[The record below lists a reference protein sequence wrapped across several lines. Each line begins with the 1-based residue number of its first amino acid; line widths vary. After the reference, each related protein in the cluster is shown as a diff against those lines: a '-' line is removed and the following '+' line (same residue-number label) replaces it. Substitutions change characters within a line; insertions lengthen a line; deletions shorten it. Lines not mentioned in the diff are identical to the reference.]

1 MTKRLSNKDGSYTRR
16 KDGSYGGQVWLRT
29 SSGELKRFSKY
40 GKTKAIVRLK
50 INELVKAQ
58 ESNTLTTAKPKMV
71 AQYLSGWWQR
81 DPDLKPS
88 TLRSRELNVR
98 RINEHLG
105 GKLLSKV
112 SARDIR
118 DMLSTIAK
126 KGAGKGGSAATRQQV
141 WVLLKSAMAAAV
153 RDHEIKV
160 SPFAEMEKSE
170 RPKVRQR
177 KMRVLTAQE
186 IRSVLSLDDE
196 WTPHW
201 TILLG
206 TGMRRGELLA
216 LRWGSVDIEGG
227 RLSITET
234 VEEAPRSLGGYR
246 MGIPK
251 SESSSRQVIF
261 KSEVAAAFRE
271 LKERQTIKREAV
283 GDDWAPH
290 DFIFTRTAPHHS
302 ITAAN
307 ASLRASGKKQLA
319 SYGYPLQGSDLYKA
333 FQRTL
338 EAVGVDGARVHDTR
352 HTYATHCM
360 MEGQSPKV
368 VQEAL
373 GHSHISITLSLYS
386 HAMPGMHDGAADVM
400 NGLLRMGKALEVAV

>member
-1 MTKRLSNKDGSYTRR
+1 MTRRLNHEGTYILTKRGLYR
-16 KDGSYGGQVWLRT
+16 GQVSLIT
-29 SSGELKRFSKY
+29 SDGKSHRFDRY
-40 GKTKAIVRLK
+40 GKTKAEARAK
-50 INELVKAQ
+50 ISELVTAQQAGVLSTKKAATVS
-58 ESNTLTTAKPKMV
+58 E
-71 AQYLSGWWQR
+71 YLAGWWNR

-98 RINEHLG
+98 RVNEYIG
-105 GKLLSKV
+105 GVQLSKV
-112 SARDIR
+112 SPRHIR
-118 DMLSTIAK
+118 EMLGKIAA
-126 KGAGKGGSAATRQQV
+126 KGTGKGGSAATRQQV

-153 RDHEIKV
+153 VDHAIAS
-160 SPFAEMEKSE
+160 SPFEQMNTKSA

-186 IRSVLSLDDE
+186 IGSVLSLNDE

-216 LRWGSVDIEGG
+216 LRWGSVDIGGG

-234 VEEAPRSLGGYR
+234 VEDAPQSLGGYR
-246 MGIPK
+246 MGTPK

-261 KSEVAAAFRE
+261 KGEVAAAFRM
-271 LKERQTIKREAV
+271 LREQQEIRRKTL
-283 GDDWAPH
+283 GSDWASL
-290 DFIFTRTAPHHS
+290 DFIFTRTTPHHS
-302 ITAAN
+302 IATAN
-307 ASLRASGKKQLA
+307 TIRRASGQKQLPR
-319 SYGYPLQGSDLYKA
+319 YGYPLQGSELYKA

-338 EAVGVDGARVHDTR
+338 KAAGVDGARVHDTR

-360 MEGQSPKV
+360 MDGQSPKV

-373 GHSHISITLSLYS
+373 GHSHIAITLSLYS

-400 NGLLRMGKALEVAV
+400 NGLLRMGKAMERVA